1 MHVIPQSW
9 SHLHILISVF
19 PTFGL
24 LIVLGFYFAGMR
36 TGDAFTRRICLIL
49 FVMLAL
55 LCIPI
60 YVSGILSAADL
71 SGNPRFAQDAIST
84 HYYWGLSAI
93 SVLAIVGLAALIEL
107 WRTWPARHAFS
118 WTALS
123 LAHATA
129 AASSYAGVPDIKP
142 GTASAMMAAEATNPS
157 FAASAGR
164 RSGISGYL
172 RVSAKHIGTW
182 SPSHLMVGFTIIALA
197 LTIVAGELGFRI
209 NHHELELAVTIPD
222 ISTPQA
228 WSHAHLVLN
237 HVPTAG
243 FVFALAFYV
252 AALFANNDVMKRGS
266 LIVFVIC
273 SIAGVPTYVAGTAAM
288 WALTQPTIPEISKAV
303 INAHRDMAL
312 WTLFGLAFTGAMS
325 WIELWRARSRGHF
338 SQRSLHLI
346 LLFAIVTLGIMTETG
361 HRGGLINHPEIRTAT
376 DILPTDANAGIS
388 MSLEALMKEMIF
400 FVPWQ
405 IVHFFG
411 YCLIF
416 GTVFAV
422 TLRVLGFW
430 KSVPFAAM
438 HQLLL
443 LGFLG
448 VVMNVVS
455 GMLMMFADSYR
466 YVVSDTTFAPKI
478 AFITIGTI
486 AVLCF
491 SLSSRL
497 WNVKGGEDAP
507 AGAKWVAAVA
517 LLAWAGVIVCG
528 RLLAFL

>member
-24 LIVLGFYFAGMR
+24 VIVLGFYFAGVR
-36 TGDAFTRRICLIL
+36 ASDDFTRRICLIL

-60 YVSGILSAADL
+60 YVSGVLSAADL
-71 SGNPRFAQDAIST
+71 AGNPRYSQDAIAV
-84 HYYWGLSAI
+84 HYVWGLATI
-93 SVLAIVGLAALIEL
+93 IVLAIVGLAALVEL
-107 WRTWPARHAFS
+107 WRTWPAGRAFS
-118 WTALS
+118 LS
-123 LAHATA
+123 APALAHATA
-129 AASSYAGVPDIKP
+129 AASNYAGAPDNKLVA
-142 GTASAMMAAEATNPS
+142 ASAMVTAEAVDPS
-157 FAASAGR
+157 SSASAALRGGASR
-164 RSGISGYL
+164 YFRSSGKY
-172 RVSAKHIGTW
+172 AGMWTT
-182 SPSHLMVGFTIIALA
+182 SHLVIGFSIIALV
-197 LTIVAGELGFRI
+197 LTIIAGELGFHI

-252 AALFANNDVMKRGS
+252 TALVANNEVMKRGG

-273 SIAGVPTYVAGTAAM
+273 SVAGVPTYVAGTAAM

-312 WTLFGLAFTGAMS
+312 WTLFGMAFTGAMS

-346 LLFAIVTLGIMTETG
+346 LLFAIVTLAIMTETG

-388 MSLEALMKEMIF
+388 MALESLMKDMIW

-416 GTVFAV
+416 ATVVAV
-422 TLRVLGFW
+422 TLRVLGLW
-430 KSVPFAAM
+430 KSVPFPAM

-443 LGFLG
+443 LGFIG

-455 GMLMMFADSYR
+455 GMLMMFSDSYR

-478 AFITIGTI
+478 ALITIGAI

-491 SLSSRL
+491 SLSGRL
-497 WNVKGGEDAP
+497 WNVKAGEDAP
-507 AGAKWVAAVA
+507 RGAKWVAAVA

>member
-1 MHVIPQSW
+1 
-9 SHLHILISVF
+9 
-19 PTFGL
+19 
-24 LIVLGFYFAGMR
+24 VLGFYFAGVR
-36 TGDAFTRRICLIL
+36 SGDELTRRICLIL

-60 YVSGILSAADL
+60 YVSGVLSAADL
-71 SGNPRFAQDAIST
+71 SGNPRYSQDTIST
-84 HYYWGLSAI
+84 HYYWGLAAI
-93 SVLAIVGLAALIEL
+93 SVLTLVGVTAFVEL
-107 WRTWPARHAFS
+107 WRSSPGRHMFSLSSPA
-118 WTALS
+118 
-123 LAHATA
+123 LAHVMA
-129 AASSYAGVPDIKP
+129 AASGYAEVSDEKLRTASMMTAEAGAPAYS
-142 GTASAMMAAEATNPS
+142 GTAARGGIAHYLR
-157 FAASAGR
+157 ASA
-164 RSGISGYL
+164 
-172 RVSAKHIGTW
+172 KQIGSW
-182 SPSHLMVGFTIIALA
+182 SPAGLVTGFTIIALA
-197 LTIVAGELGFRI
+197 LTVVAGELGFHI

-243 FVFALAFYV
+243 FVFGLAFYV
-252 AALFANNDVMKRGS
+252 IALVTNNALMKRGS
-266 LIVFVIC
+266 LVVFVIC

-288 WALTQPTIPEISKAV
+288 WALTQPTIPEISKAA

-312 WTLFGLAFTGAMS
+312 WTLFGLAFTGAIS
-325 WIELWRARSRGHF
+325 WIELWRARARGQF
-338 SQRSLHLI
+338 SQRALHLI
-346 LLFAIVTLGIMTETG
+346 LLLAIVTLGIMTETG

-388 MSLEALMKEMIF
+388 MSLESVMKDMII

-422 TLRVLGFW
+422 ALRVLGFW

-491 SLSSRL
+491 SLSPRL
-497 WNVKGGEDAP
+497 WSVKAGQDAP
-507 AGAKWVAAVA
+507 VGAKWAATVA
-517 LLAWAGVIVCG
+517 LLAWAGVIICG